1 MTTAT
6 TSIATD
12 TILALDLGKYKSVAC
27 LHRSPDDPR
36 FTTVPTSRHELTRLI
51 HKHRPGVVLIEARL
65 LAGWVRDLCAELG
78 VTCLVANTASEAWKF
93 KHLKRKTDRDDA
105 TRGAG
110 ETLHL
115 GKP

>member
-1 MTTAT
+1 M
-6 TSIATD
+6 
-12 TILALDLGKYKSVAC
+12 
-27 LHRSPDDPR
+27 
-36 FTTVPTSRHELTRLI
+36 
-51 HKHRPGVVLIEARL
+51 VLIEACL
-65 LAGWVRDLCAELG
+65 LSGWVRDLCAELA
-78 VTCLVANTASEAWKF
+78 VTCLVANTTSEAWKF